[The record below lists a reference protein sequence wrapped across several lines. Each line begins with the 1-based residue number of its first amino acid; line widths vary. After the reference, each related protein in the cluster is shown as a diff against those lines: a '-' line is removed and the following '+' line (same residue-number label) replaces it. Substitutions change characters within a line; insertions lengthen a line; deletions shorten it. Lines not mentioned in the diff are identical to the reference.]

1 MKSLKALLALSST
14 MIGGCAITPE
24 WNSETAESVRPMRDM
39 HMACMVA
46 NAASLDD
53 GSRDPR
59 DIAST
64 VEGLCAPL
72 LEPMRAYIAQEGYG
86 EATADAYVEQVMA
99 DNLREAEDVV
109 VRVRTEA
116 RKSP

>member
-1 MKSLKALLALSST
+1 MRRKK
-14 MIGGCAITPE
+14 
-24 WNSETAESVRPMRDM
+24 NSEYRFLVVEPLYGFNDA
-39 HMACMVA
+39 
-46 NAASLDD
+46 
-53 GSRDPR
+53 PR

-72 LEPMRAYIAQEGYG
+72 LEPMRAYSAQEGYG

>member
-86 EATADAYVEQVMA
+86 EDTADRYVEQVYDQNRRDA
-99 DNLREAEDVV
+99 LDTLA
-109 VRVRTEA
+109 RVRTEA
-116 RKSP
+116 RRSP